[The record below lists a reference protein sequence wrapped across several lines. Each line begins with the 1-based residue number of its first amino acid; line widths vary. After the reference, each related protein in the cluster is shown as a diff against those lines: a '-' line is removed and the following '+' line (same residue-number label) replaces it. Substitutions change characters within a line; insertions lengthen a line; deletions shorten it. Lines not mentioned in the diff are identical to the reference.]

1 MCDCD
6 CYWGRA
12 VKLLTSFGF
21 RVGLVVASHLLGL
34 IVLIAGGEW
43 LALVWL
49 VVASMWATVAFM
61 QESRAESQ
69 AILIEGLARIARV
82 ERNVS

>member
-1 MCDCD
+1 MKF
-6 CYWGRA
+6 
-12 VKLLTSFGF
+12 VTSFGF
-21 RVGLVVASHLLGL
+21 RVSLTAASHLLGP

-43 LALVWL
+43 LALIWL
-49 VVASMWATVAFM
+49 VVASMWAAVAFM
-61 QESRAESQ
+61 QESRAERQ

>member
-1 MCDCD
+1 MKF
-6 CYWGRA
+6 
-12 VKLLTSFGF
+12 VTSFGF
-21 RVGLVVASHLLGL
+21 RAGLTVAAHLFGLVS
-34 IVLIAGGEW
+34 LIAIGEW
-43 LALVWL
+43 IALVWL
-49 VVASMWATVAFM
+49 VVASLWAAVAFM

>member
-1 MCDCD
+1 M
-6 CYWGRA
+6 
-12 VKLLTSFGF
+12 KLVTGFGF
-21 RVGLVVASHLLGL
+21 RAGLVAASHLLGL
-34 IVLIAGGEW
+34 IALIASGEW
-43 LALVWL
+43 LALAWL
-49 VVASMWATVAFM
+49 VAASLWATVAFM

>member
-1 MCDCD
+1 MKF
-6 CYWGRA
+6 
-12 VKLLTSFGF
+12 VTSFGF
-21 RVGLVVASHLLGL
+21 RVGLVAASHLFGL

-49 VVASMWATVAFM
+49 VVASLWAAVAFM